1 MNRKLLGI
9 IFTLVAAAISSQSLN
24 KEWEMLSSSGV
35 HENYEVRMK
44 HQAVLY
50 AKSFEAVTAP
60 KRIFTQTESDI
71 NVRFEVRK
79 TATAYYLM
87 FLNQFQ
93 DRFPVWSSGSY
104 IVKKDLV
111 SGEFIQAKIF
121 LFNNEDSFIR
131 IYPEQNR
138 SRLDLHLFGNIIYSG
153 IRIPMGFKK
162 LVILPLC
169 KILSLTENK
178 IPWDTI
184 LADHSYI
191 EWRDIENFS
200 YSIQNQLPQLGDN
213 EDGAY
218 NQNGELVFIETLKPQ
233 SDTPGLNCS
242 GFVKWTVDNLYYEL
256 TGSYMPIEP
265 LKKKHYDLRGNSWS
279 NRAEDTR
286 DPYFGLDWTRNIAFY
301 YRSELY
307 PYQENSPISQDI
319 NSVPYFQYKDNV
331 GYAIEELKAVLYLDS
346 INNPG
351 KIYLGSV
358 NKLFGKDFKMRQHIH
373 VVALIPYIDRDGVF
387 IVDVIERQTKT
398 SIESLLRRYKGEFIH
413 LVDIELN

>member
-1 MNRKLLGI
+1 MNRTLLGI
-9 IFTLVAAAISSQSLN
+9 IFTLVTAGIYAQSLN
-24 KEWEMLSSSGV
+24 REWEMLNSSGV
-35 HENYEVRMK
+35 YENYEVRMK

-104 IVKKDLV
+104 IVKKDLT
-111 SGEFIQAKIF
+111 SGEFIQAKVF
-121 LFNNEDSFIR
+121 LFNNEESFIR

-138 SRLDLHLFGNIIYSG
+138 SRLDLHLFGNMVYSG
-153 IRIPMGFKK
+153 IRIPMDFKK

-169 KILSLTENK
+169 KILSLTKNK
-178 IPWDTI
+178 IEWESI
-184 LADHSYI
+184 LANHSYM
-191 EWRDIENFS
+191 EWRDVEDFS
-200 YSIQNQLPQLGDN
+200 YTIQDQLPQLGDN
-213 EDGAY
+213 EDGAFD
-218 NQNGELVFIETLKPQ
+218 QNGNLIYIETLEPQ
-233 SDTPGLNCS
+233 ESPGGLNCS
-242 GFVKWTVDNLYYEL
+242 GFVKWTVDNLYYGL
-256 TGSYMPIEP
+256 TGSFMPVEP

-279 NRAEDTR
+279 NRAEDKR
-286 DPYFGLDWTRNIAFY
+286 DPYFGLDWTRNIAWY

-307 PYQENSPISQDI
+307 PHQEILLTSQDI
-319 NSVPYFQYKDNV
+319 KDVPFFHYKENI

-358 NKLFGKDFKMRQHIH
+358 NKLFGKDFKMRQHTH
-373 VVALIPYIDRDGVF
+373 VVALIPYIDKDGVF
-387 IVDVIERQTKT
+387 VVDVIERQVKT